1 MRHKKTKQPTFTGRS
16 QVMSEK
22 SESLLKATVIASF
35 GVETIIETSSGEF
48 IRATTRKKLG
58 NLVCGD
64 TIQYRAIHTNNY
76 AIEKRDERQT
86 ELARPDMRGRK
97 KVIAANINQVLIVTS
112 CKPAF
117 NPGLIDRYLVA
128 IEMLNI
134 TPVILLNKTDLL
146 TDEVSNEIEQHLNDY
161 RSIGYSVIYTSCK
174 KAHGYD
180 ELMNQLQQK
189 TSIFVGQSGTGK
201 SSLINALLPE
211 TDARVNEIS
220 EATGKGKHTTTT
232 AWLYH
237 LPNHNGVLI
246 DSPGVREF
254 GLWEIKPEQLSQ
266 GYREIYQFGSQCRF
280 RNCLH
285 KNEPGCAVL
294 AHVKNGEISTN
305 RYESYLR
312 VLSTLED
319 NAV

>member
-1 MRHKKTKQPTFTGRS
+1 
-16 QVMSEK
+16 MSELNN
-22 SESLLKATVIASF
+22 SLLTGTIIASF
-35 GVETIIETSSGEF
+35 GVETIVETSTGEL

-64 TIQYRAIHTNNY
+64 HIHYRAIHTNNY
-76 AIEKRDERQT
+76 AIEKREERQT

-97 KVIAANINQVLIVTS
+97 KVIAANINQVIIVTAS
-112 CKPAF
+112 KPAF
-117 NPGLIDRYLVA
+117 NAGLVDRYLVA

-146 TDEVSNEIEQHLNDY
+146 TDEASDEIEHHLNNY

-180 ELMNQLQQK
+180 ELLNQLQSK

-211 TDARVNEIS
+211 TGARVNEIS

-237 LPNHNGVLI
+237 LPEQKGMLI

-266 GYREIYQFGSQCRF
+266 GYREIHQAGTQCRF

-285 KNEPGCAVL
+285 KNEPRCAVI
-294 AHVKNGEISTN
+294 ASVKKGEISTT

-312 VLSTLED
+312 VLATLTENPD
-319 NAV
+319 

>member
-1 MRHKKTKQPTFTGRS
+1 
-16 QVMSEK
+16 MSGNQK
-22 SESLLKATVIASF
+22 SLLAGTVIASF
-35 GVETIIETSSGEF
+35 GVETLIETTTGEH

-58 NLVCGD
+58 NLVSGD
-64 TIQYRAIHTNNY
+64 RIHYQIIHSNNY
-76 AIEKRDERQT
+76 AIEKREQRTT
-86 ELARPDMRGRK
+86 ELVRPDMRGRK
-97 KVIAANINQVLIVTS
+97 KVIAANISQMLIVTA
-112 CKPAF
+112 CKPVF

-128 IEMLNI
+128 AEMLQI

-146 TDEVSNEIEQHLNDY
+146 TSELRETIEPYLKDY
-161 RSIGYSVIYTSCK
+161 RTVGYSVIYTSCK
-174 KAHGYD
+174 EAHGYD
-180 ELMNQLQQK
+180 ELMQQLEHQ

-211 TDARVNEIS
+211 TNARTGEIS
-220 EATGKGKHTTTT
+220 DATGKGKHTTTT

-237 LPNHNGVLI
+237 LPHQTGMLI

-254 GLWEIKPEQLSQ
+254 GLWEIKPEQLAQ
-266 GYREIYQFGSQCRF
+266 GYREINIASHDCRF

-294 AHVKNGEISTN
+294 AGVKTGKISKH

-312 VLSTLED
+312 VLDTLEETAD
-319 NAV
+319 

>member
-1 MRHKKTKQPTFTGRS
+1 MP
-16 QVMSEK
+16 EK
-22 SESLLKATVIASF
+22 NENLLKGTVIASF
-35 GVETIIETSSGEF
+35 GVETVIETSSGEL

-64 TIQYRAIHTNNY
+64 TIQYRVIHTNNY
-76 AIEKRDERQT
+76 AIEKREDRQT

-146 TDEVSNEIEQHLNDY
+146 SDEMNNEIEHHLSNY
-161 RSIGYSVIYTSCK
+161 RAIGYTVIYTSCK

-180 ELMNQLQQK
+180 QLMQQLQNK

-237 LPNHNGVLI
+237 LPNQKGMII

-266 GYREIYQFGSQCRF
+266 GYREIYHFGAKCRF

-285 KNEPGCAVL
+285 KNEPGCGVL
-294 AHVKNGEISTN
+294 AHVKKGEISSN

-319 NAV
+319 DAV